1 MGIMLTD
8 QQKAIVKEGVRF
20 YKSTSQQVFEYGG
33 YAGTGKSVVLA
44 AIQQELGLDYCD
56 IAPMAFIGQASLV
69 MRTKGFFNA
78 KTVHSWLYAPVF
90 KEKKIDGK
98 TVHDAYF
105 NRPLYDMGFV
115 NKGNIG
121 DISAIFL
128 DEAYSCP
135 YKYKKDIL
143 ATGKKIFATG
153 DPGQLPPVKDK
164 PAFLENIGTYPIL
177 DEIMRQNDGSSI
189 IYLASRARTGQS
201 IDLGNYGD
209 AMVIEFKDLDLNN
222 MYGADIII
230 CGTNARKDA
239 INNAFRNNI
248 YNYNSTIP
256 NHGEKVICRKNNW
269 GLEVKGI
276 NLTNGLRG
284 TVMNYPDVSSFNG
297 RSFMIDFKPDLFNS
311 QFNNITVDYKYFI
324 GNNEQRQIIKTQ
336 PYSDGDKFEYAYAT
350 TCHISQGSQYNA
362 GIYIEDYM
370 GGGIQNNLNYTGITR
385 FMNKLLYVKPPIR
398 KYY

>member
-1 MGIMLTD
+1 MDFL
-8 QQKAIVKEGVRF
+8 
-20 YKSTSQQVFEYGG
+20 S
-33 YAGTGKSVVLA
+33 
-44 AIQQELGLDYCD
+44 
-56 IAPMAFIGQASLV
+56 P
-69 MRTKGFFNA
+69 FFN
-78 KTVHSWLYAPVF
+78 Y
-90 KEKKIDGK
+90 EKI
-98 TVHDAYF
+98 H
-105 NRPLYDMGFV
+105 
-115 NKGNIG
+115 
-121 DISAIFL
+121 
-128 DEAYSCP
+128 
-135 YKYKKDIL
+135 
-143 ATGKKIFATG
+143 
-153 DPGQLPPVKDK
+153 
-164 PAFLENIGTYPIL
+164 
-177 DEIMRQNDGSSI
+177 
-189 IYLASRARTGQS
+189 IY
-201 IDLGNYGD
+201 
-209 AMVIEFKDLDLNN
+209 
-222 MYGADIII
+222 
-230 CGTNARKDA
+230 
-239 INNAFRNNI
+239 NNI

-269 GLEVKGI
+269 GLEVEGI

-284 TVMNYPDVSSFNG
+284 TVMNYPDVSGFNG